1 MKEQDIMIEA
11 NHVSHIYTDENGNDV
26 HALKDVNLTIRR
38 GEFVSIIGTNGSG
51 KSTLAKH
58 FNVLLQ
64 PSEGNII
71 VCGHDTLDESHI
83 WDIRQHVGMVFQ
95 NPDNQIVAAVVEED
109 VAFGPENL
117 GIPSDEIRQRV
128 DEALAAVNMT
138 EYAEH
143 GPHLLSGG
151 QKQRV
156 AIAGVLAMKP
166 DCIVLDEPTAMLDP
180 KGRQE
185 VLDTI
190 HRLNKEE
197 GITIILI
204 THFMEEAVTA
214 DRIVVMKNGVKL
226 QEGTPREIF
235 TQVDTLKSLGLDVP
249 VAAEVA
255 LKLYRNG
262 MDVSTDIITNDE
274 LGRALESVFSSSK
287 LEKEISISVSKST
300 ESISKEVR

>member
-138 EYAEH
+138 DYAEH

>member
-1 MKEQDIMIEA
+1 MKSNETMIEV
-11 NHVSHIYTDENGNDV
+11 NHLSHLYVDENGNDV
-26 HALKDVNLTIRR
+26 RALDDVSFTIRR
-38 GEFVSIIGTNGSG
+38 GEFVAIIGTNGSG

-64 PSEGNII
+64 PTGGNVT
-71 VCGHDTLDESHI
+71 VCGFDTLDDEHI
-83 WDIRQHVGMVFQ
+83 WNIRQHVGMVFQ

-117 GIPSDEIRQRV
+117 GVPSAEIRKRV
-128 DEALAAVNMT
+128 DDALAAVNMT

-151 QKQRV
+151 QKQRI

-180 KGRQE
+180 KGRLE
-185 VLDTI
+185 VLETI

-197 GITIILI
+197 GITIVII

-214 DRIVVMKNGVKL
+214 DRVVVMKNGVKL

-235 TQVDTLKSLGLDVP
+235 TQVDTLKDLGLDVP

-255 LKLYRNG
+255 SKLIQKGVDIPN
-262 MDVSTDIITNDE
+262 DIITNDE
-274 LGRALESVFSSSK
+274 LGDALTTYYA
-287 LEKEISISVSKST
+287 KEAH
-300 ESISKEVR
+300 

>member
-1 MKEQDIMIEA
+1 MKSNEAMIEV
-11 NHVSHIYTDENGNDV
+11 NHLSHLYVDENGNDV
-26 HALKDVNLTIRR
+26 RALDDVSLTIRR
-38 GEFVSIIGTNGSG
+38 GEFVAIIGTNGSG

-64 PSEGNII
+64 PTGGNVT
-71 VCGHDTLDESHI
+71 VCGFDTLDDEHI
-83 WDIRQHVGMVFQ
+83 WNIRQHVGMVFQ

-117 GIPSDEIRQRV
+117 GVPSAEIRKRV
-128 DEALAAVNMT
+128 DDALAAVNMT

-151 QKQRV
+151 QKQRI

-180 KGRQE
+180 KGRLE
-185 VLDTI
+185 VLETI

-197 GITIILI
+197 GITIVII

-214 DRIVVMKNGVKL
+214 DRVVVMKNGVKL

-235 TQVDTLKSLGLDVP
+235 TQVDTLKDLGLDVP

-255 LKLYRNG
+255 SKLIQKGVDIPN
-262 MDVSTDIITNDE
+262 DIITNDE
-274 LGRALESVFSSSK
+274 LGDALTTYYA
-287 LEKEISISVSKST
+287 KEAH
-300 ESISKEVR
+300 